1 MDLDSRLTCKPGL
14 RSSRLVWNA
23 GVRLVGLGILMA
35 TSACTGPA
43 RQVSP
48 VAAAEKNASQVIID
62 RCLKSIRQDDVAKDV
77 CQFHWDVFGRAGV
90 RWAAS
95 HLNPDGSLRESR
107 AVFDVTLRER
117 TALVQRSCM
126 NSWLAKEEE
135 KGPPNLDPALLG
147 PQQSICFFAA
157 KQLFESAKVLADEA
171 TRKPSTDTSTK

>member
-1 MDLDSRLTCKPGL
+1 MDLDPRFTCKPEL
-14 RSSRLVWNA
+14 WSSWLVWNA
-23 GVRLVGLGILMA
+23 GVRLVRLVGLGILMA

-62 RCLKSIRQDDVAKDV
+62 RCSKSIRQDVAKAV

-117 TALVQRSCM
+117 TV
-126 NSWLAKEEE
+126 
-135 KGPPNLDPALLG
+135 
-147 PQQSICFFAA
+147 
-157 KQLFESAKVLADEA
+157 
-171 TRKPSTDTSTK
+171 